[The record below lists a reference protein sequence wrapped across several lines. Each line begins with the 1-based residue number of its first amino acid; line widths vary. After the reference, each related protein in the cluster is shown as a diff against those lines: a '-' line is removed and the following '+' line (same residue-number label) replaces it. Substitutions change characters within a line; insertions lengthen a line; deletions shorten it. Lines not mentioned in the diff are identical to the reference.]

1 MEIVENQNQNQN
13 QEPVEI
19 EVPEGFQ
26 QIIIEFINDLKTTFP
41 EYIDNINKY
50 CNFYKDQTDT
60 ECVEQTRFIFDH
72 CSRIFPERFF
82 DILYKKNEIFLKE
95 SNINTEFLPG
105 IEFKY
110 FWCCD
115 ITETIQDT
123 IWKYLQAILISIVG
137 VNGLTNKNNDIFTDS
152 LKLFETVNES
162 SFRKGLEDT
171 MINLQPLFDT
181 LEKEQININ
190 NEEPWKSTEPDIKM
204 DNINNTNNTFD
215 NVPYNINDLI
225 GGKLGSLAKELAEE
239 TTRDLNIDI
248 NETTSPTD
256 IFQQLFKNP
265 GKLMGLVKNISD
277 KLNTHVASGEIDQNE
292 LMTEAVEM
300 LGKMKNIPGMG
311 NIQEMFS
318 KMGQDTKENGK
329 GMPNMQDMI
338 SKMTQS
344 MTQNGGEDNENG
356 GFDLASLANMVGLN
370 KGTKINANAMEQKN
384 KNIRMKEMLKKRMEE
399 KQLNKILNEAHKEM
413 ILNESKKLTIHAN
426 TDDELI
432 TIFST
437 GEKVEKT
444 PRNAKQKKEK
454 QKK

>member
-1 MEIVENQNQNQN
+1 MEIVENQNQN

-26 QIIIEFINDLKTTFP
+26 QIIEEFVIDLSTTFP
-41 EYIDNINKY
+41 EYADNINKY
-50 CNFYKDQTDT
+50 CKINNNDCT
-60 ECVEQTRFIFDH
+60 EQTRFIFDH

-82 DILYKKNEIFLKE
+82 DILYKKNEIFVKE

-137 VNGLTNKNNDIFTDS
+137 SNGQTNKNNDMFTDS

-171 MINLQPLFDT
+171 MMNLQPMFDT
-181 LEKEQININ
+181 LEKEQINAN

-204 DNINNTNNTFD
+204 DNTNNTNNTNTFD
-215 NVPYNINDLI
+215 NAPYNINDLI

-239 TTRDLNIDI
+239 TTKDLDLDIDNIT
-248 NETTSPTD
+248 NPTD

-300 LGKMKNIPGMG
+300 LGKMKNIPGME

-318 KMGQDTKENGK
+318 KMGQDTKKG

-338 SKMTQS
+338 SKITQS
-344 MTQNGGEDNENG
+344 MGQSGIGGIGEDNENG

-370 KGTKINANAMEQKN
+370 KGTKVNANAMEQKN

-399 KQLNKILNEAHKEM
+399 KQLNQILNEAHKEM
-413 ILNESKKLTIHAN
+413 TLNDSKKTATRVS

-432 TIFST
+432 SIFST

-444 PRNAKQKKEK
+444 PRNAKQNKK
-454 QKK
+454 